1 MIERGA
7 QRAQAGHL
15 GVAVILAS
23 VIAVLS
29 AGCAATTRTTFPPLG
44 STPGRAG
51 DATSATVRQVTSA
64 LGAVGLQALEANR
77 AFRPSE
83 GPLLA
88 ALPRTVLSI
97 ALPDKPEPGFVVVY
111 AAGSPEAAT
120 SAAQDHARYLASNT
134 GGIVLPPGTH
144 IVLRLLGSTVVF
156 FTWLPGGSPDPQL
169 QQVEDTLRAIGTEVQ
184 VPS

>member
-1 MIERGA
+1 M
-7 QRAQAGHL
+7 
-15 GVAVILAS
+15 VLAS
-23 VIAVLS
+23 LVAILS

-44 STPGRAG
+44 STPGPAG
-51 DATSATVRQVTSA
+51 ASTAATVGQITSA
-64 LGAVGLQALEANR
+64 LGAVGLQAVEANR

-97 ALPDKPEPGFVVVY
+97 ALPDKPQPGFVVVY

-120 SAAQDHARYLASNT
+120 SAAQDHAAYLASNT

-144 IVLRLLGSTVVF
+144 IVLRVLGSTVVF
-156 FTWLPGGSPDPQL
+156 FTWLPGSSPDPRM